1 MCHCVSGRGA
11 LPAQPGRSP
20 GGQVHRQ
27 RALSS
32 LNSPPG
38 KRRDAAADSEVHAAP
53 MPSPF
58 VPHAF
63 THPPPVIGRMLQRA
77 GIEPNGSAP
86 WDVRIN
92 DPAVWRRIVTQGVLG
107 VGESYMDGQWDC
119 PRLDELVCRLLRADT
134 DRMVTSRNWPGFV
147 NLQSAT
153 RAFRVA
159 ERHYDLGN
167 DLFAA
172 MLDSRM
178 VYSCAHWPRATNLE
192 EAQEH
197 KLDLIGRK
205 LELRPGER
213 LLDVGCG
220 WGGLAAH
227 AARKYGCEVVGITVS
242 KEQAALA
249 RERCAGLPV
258 TIELADGR
266 SVGGRFDKIVSV
278 GMFEHVGPK
287 NYREYFRRVRR
298 LMTNDGLFLL
308 HTIGTDITERATNAW
323 TERYI
328 FPNGKLP
335 SAVEIARATEGQLL
349 IEDWHNFGPDYDRT
363 LMAWWGRFE
372 QAWPTLRARHDE
384 RFHRMWTFYLLS
396 SAGFFRSRQGQLWQV
411 VQSTRERSREYR
423 SLR

>member
-1 MCHCVSGRGA
+1 LSNLNCR
-11 LPAQPGRSP
+11 PAD
-20 GGQVHRQ
+20 
-27 RALSS
+27 L
-32 LNSPPG
+32 
-38 KRRDAAADSEVHAAP
+38 RDARGNIEVHAML
-53 MPSPF
+53 MPSRFAPR
-58 VPHAF
+58 AY
-63 THPPPVIGRMLQRA
+63 TPPPAVIGRMLQRA

-86 WDVRIN
+86 WDMRVSDAAAWQRM
-92 DPAVWRRIVTQGVLG
+92 ATQGVLG
-107 VGESYMDGQWDC
+107 FGESYMDGQWDC

-134 DRMVTSRNWPGFV
+134 DRMVTAQNWPGVFARVLRHGLV
-147 NLQSAT
+147 NLQSAA

-159 ERHYDLGN
+159 EQHYDLGN
-167 DLFAA
+167 DLFEA

-178 VYSCAHWPRATNLE
+178 VYSCAYWPRATNLE

-258 TIELADGR
+258 TIELADWR
-266 SVGGRFDKIVSV
+266 SVAGRFDKIVSV

-335 SAVEIARATEGQLL
+335 SAMEIARAAEGQLL

-363 LMAWWGRFE
+363 LMAWWARFE
-372 QAWPTLRARHDE
+372 QAWPTLRARYDE
-384 RFHRMWTFYLLS
+384 RFHRMWKFYLLS
-396 SAGFFRSRQGQLWQV
+396 SAGFFRSRQGQLWQLV
-411 VQSTRERSREYR
+411 LSLRERTREYR